1 MKHVLSVQDLSC
13 VGRCSLTV
21 TLPVLSAM
29 GIRCSALPTAVLSTH
44 TAFPRPQVVSLTE
57 QLSPFAAHWKENGIA
72 FDAISIGY
80 LSDPEQGE
88 AVQAILAMQENH
100 PLVILDPVMGDN
112 GHLYSRITDAHLRSM
127 RALAKKADILLP
139 NLTEA
144 AGLTGLPYREDG
156 DDVYLNELLA
166 GLLELSTSAII
177 TGIRREDGKIGI
189 FGGSRGKAPF
199 LWQGNYVP
207 RSFHGTGDL
216 FSAVCTGHLVQG
228 QNLRFAASRAGM
240 FVKCCVEATPSV
252 TPHGVEFE
260 KMLPLLSAA
269 AQNDT

>member
-1 MKHVLSVQDLSC
+1 MKHVLSIQDLSC

-44 TAFPRPQVVSLTE
+44 TAFPKPEVVPLTQ
-57 QLSPFAAHWKENGIA
+57 QLAPFAAHWQENGIT
-72 FDAISIGY
+72 FDAVSIGY

-88 AVQAILAMQENH
+88 AVKTLLSMQEND

-112 GHLYSRITDAHLRSM
+112 GRLYSRITAAHLEVMQR
-127 RALAKKADILLP
+127 LAKKADVILP
-139 NLTEA
+139 NITEA
-144 AGLTGLPYREDG
+144 AALTGLPYREEAEDA
-156 DDVYLNELLA
+156 YLQELLI
-166 GLLELSTSAII
+166 GLLERTESAVI
-177 TGIRREDGKIGI
+177 TGICREGRIGVY
-189 FGGSRGKAPF
+189 GGSRGKADF
-199 LWQGNYVP
+199 RWQSDYVP

-216 FSAVCTGHLVQG
+216 FAAVCTGHLVQG
-228 QNLRFAASRAGM
+228 QGLRFAASRAGM
-240 FVKCCVEATPSV
+240 FVKRCVEATPDV

-260 KMLPLLSAA
+260 KMLPLLYSA